1 MQQLEKST
9 LRDISPIFRGDYDI
23 ISRDFLILSD
33 SNNKEVY
40 EQDIVEHTCM
50 QYQGYGNV
58 GEITEVVLIED
69 IRKLPFD
76 DSSIGVTVIGNTHL
90 NPELLN

>member
-23 ISRDFLILSD
+23 LSRDFFIVLDSD
-33 SNNKEVY
+33 NKEVY
-40 EQDIVEHTCM
+40 EQDIVEHTYM
-50 QYQGYGNV
+50 QYQGHGNV